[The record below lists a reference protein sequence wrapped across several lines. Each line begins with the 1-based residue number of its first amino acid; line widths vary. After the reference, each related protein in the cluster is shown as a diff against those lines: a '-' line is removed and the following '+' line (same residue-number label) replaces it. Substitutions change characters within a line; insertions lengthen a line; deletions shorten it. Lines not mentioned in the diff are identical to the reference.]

1 MTNLERLKIDAN
13 ILDLEIQELSPD
25 IFIAL
30 KSGLQLTIPMKF
42 TDMIIFLTGYQA
54 AGLRDYHREMIHNVV
69 SSLNALEKIMQEKTN
84 DNELDELLKQLK
96 IKKL

>member
-1 MTNLERLKIDAN
+1 MTNLEILKIDAN

-42 TDMIIFLTGYQA
+42 IDMIIFLTGYQA
-54 AGLRDYHREMIHNVV
+54 AGLNAQTREMIHKVV
-69 SSLNALEKIMQEKTN
+69 SSLNSLYKIMQQ
-84 DNELDELLKQLK
+84 DELDELLKQLK
-96 IKKL
+96 INKP